1 MVVLLEKEVVVKEVL
16 YNMKKILLFICV
28 CFYVSS
34 FSQESLSELL
44 KKHNNQGI
52 PYITVQELAMPKTE
66 AIVLDARELSEFEVS
81 HLKNAIY
88 AGYSKFQIDS
98 IQDKIKDKDQIIVVY
113 CSIGIRSETIAEK
126 LKKAG
131 YTNVFNLYGGIFE
144 WKNEN
149 FSVFDSQEN
158 KTEDVHTFSQ
168 EWSDL
173 LLNGKKVFDKENN
186 TQNKSK

>member
-1 MVVLLEKEVVVKEVL
+1 
-16 YNMKKILLFICV
+16 MKKILLFICV
-28 CFYVSS
+28 CFSVSS
-34 FSQESLSELL
+34 FSQETLSELL
-44 KKHNNQGI
+44 KKHNNQSI

-66 AIVLDARELSEFEVS
+66 ATVLDARELSEFEVS
-81 HLKNAIY
+81 HLKYAIY
-88 AGYSKFQIDS
+88 AGYSEFQIDS

-144 WKNEN
+144 WKNKN

-158 KTEDVHTFSQ
+158 ETENVHTFSQ
-168 EWSDL
+168 EWSEW

-186 TQNKSK
+186 TQNKEK